1 MRRWQRRR
9 AAVFVAVFAAAAFLV
24 VPFLVPAPL
33 QFGLRPDTPGG
44 TGRENPGPGSGGEAA
59 YKMRTVS
66 RDMELTERLCR
77 LQCEAAAR
85 RWLRETAGL
94 PEEARLERLRRV
106 RRQHPEWLSVA
117 WIPAGRPG
125 RTVTDGRDPG
135 SLPAPGRGY
144 WNTVLKAVRRGKTAQ
159 SPSFLLGGVPHFIAG
174 IPDPQGRSGAVMLL
188 VAADVVR
195 DVERSQRRNMRLVPY
210 PEEGRYRVESV
221 RPDDLKDTTVREGED
236 NGGVSHYTVDEVVVK
251 FRRPLR
257 DEEILEL
264 RRQLDLSVVRK
275 AGRLGAVYV
284 FRSRDKTAKEL
295 MAYFR
300 ENWNPVYVEPH
311 YLYLTNGRRAQA
323 RAQADDG
330 ITPNDTYYA
339 AYQWNL
345 PAIATERGWN
355 LTRGSDDV
363 VVAVIDTGVQSDH
376 PDLKDR
382 LTEGF
387 NVISPGQPPEDDVGH
402 GTHVAGIIAA
412 TVNNAEGVA
421 GMTWYTKIM
430 PIKALDGTGTGSTYS
445 VAEAVIWATDHGA
458 DVINL
463 SLGNYAEAAFLHD
476 AIRYAVGRGVLV
488 VAASGNDNTDRPGY
502 PAAYPEVLAVAAT
515 DPDTGRAYFS
525 NYGDYIDLAAPGT
538 NIPSTYPGGRYAA
551 LSGTSMASPH
561 VAALIAL
568 VRAVNPALTPEEIA
582 NLLRETASD
591 MGTPGP
597 DPEFGY
603 GVIDVRRALEKA
615 AGLTAAS
622 EDGEPPGRGEW
633 QDGLQEGLWRLVRS
647 VLSLLVPTGNG

>member
-1 MRRWQRRR
+1 MRQRQRTRRRPRASGQQADQFRSESARAYAGRKRKHAGKRIGFFALPGSNSRPAGQEQFLHQPGVHRSVHARTSSIPAFCPSFPILSQHPITNGAETETVPREKETLHILGGSPARYKRQSASFRRRNVPMRRWQRRR

-363 VVAVIDTGVQSDH
+363 VVAVIDT
-376 PDLKDR
+376 
-382 LTEGF
+382 
-387 NVISPGQPPEDDVGH
+387 
-402 GTHVAGIIAA
+402 
-412 TVNNAEGVA
+412 
-421 GMTWYTKIM
+421 
-430 PIKALDGTGTGSTYS
+430 
-445 VAEAVIWATDHGA
+445 
-458 DVINL
+458 
-463 SLGNYAEAAFLHD
+463 
-476 AIRYAVGRGVLV
+476 
-488 VAASGNDNTDRPGY
+488 
-502 PAAYPEVLAVAAT
+502 
-515 DPDTGRAYFS
+515 
-525 NYGDYIDLAAPGT
+525 
-538 NIPSTYPGGRYAA
+538 
-551 LSGTSMASPH
+551 
-561 VAALIAL
+561 
-568 VRAVNPALTPEEIA
+568 
-582 NLLRETASD
+582 
-591 MGTPGP
+591 
-597 DPEFGY
+597 
-603 GVIDVRRALEKA
+603 
-615 AGLTAAS
+615 
-622 EDGEPPGRGEW
+622 
-633 QDGLQEGLWRLVRS
+633 
-647 VLSLLVPTGNG
+647 

>member
-1 MRRWQRRR
+1 MRRRQRRR

-33 QFGLRPDTPGG
+33 QFGLKPGTTDGTVRHPDA
-44 TGRENPGPGSGGEAA
+44 GGEAA
-59 YKMRTVS
+59 YKMQTVG

-77 LQCEAAAR
+77 LQCEAAAV
-85 RWLRETAGL
+85 RWLRETAAL
-94 PEEARLERLRRV
+94 PEKTRLERLRRV
-106 RRQHPEWLSVA
+106 RREHPEWVTAA
-117 WIPAGRPG
+117 WIASGRSG
-125 RTVTDGRDPG
+125 RTLTDGRDPAA
-135 SLPAPGRGY
+135 LPAPGRGY
-144 WNTVLKAVRRGKTAQ
+144 WNTVHRTVRRGKTAQ

-174 IPDPQGRSGAVMLL
+174 IPDPQGRSGGMILL

-195 DVERSQRRNMRLVPY
+195 EVERSQRRNMRLVPY
-210 PEEGRYRVESV
+210 PEEGRYRIESV
-221 RPDDLKDTTVREGED
+221 RPEDLRDTTVREGED

-257 DEEILEL
+257 DEEILDL
-264 RRQLDLSVVRK
+264 RRKLGLTVVRK

-284 FRSRDKTAKEL
+284 FRSRDKTAREL
-295 MAYFR
+295 MAYFK

-311 YLYLTNGRRAQA
+311 YLYLTNRRRVRAQA
-323 RAQADDG
+323 QADGG

-355 LTRGSDDV
+355 LTRGSDDI
-363 VVAVIDTGVQSDH
+363 VVAVIDTGVQADH
-376 PDLKDR
+376 PDLKGR
-382 LTEGF
+382 LTEGC
-387 NVISPGQPPEDDVGH
+387 NVINPGEPPEDDVGH

-445 VAEAVIWATDHGA
+445 VAEAILWATDHGA

-488 VAASGNDNTDRPGY
+488 VAASGNDNTDQPGY

-582 NLLRETASD
+582 DLLRGTATDLGS
-591 MGTPGP
+591 PGP
-597 DPEFGY
+597 DPEFGH
-603 GVIDVRRALEKA
+603 GVIDVRRALEQA
-615 AGLTAAS
+615 AGMTAAS
-622 EDGEPPGRGEW
+622 EEAGAAGRGEW
-633 QDGLQEGLWRLVRS
+633 QDGLRRIVRT
-647 VLSLLVPTGNG
+647 VLSLLAPAGDR

>member
-1 MRRWQRRR
+1 MRRSQRRR
-9 AAVFVAVFAAAAFLV
+9 AGVFIAVFAAVAFLV

-33 QFGLRPDTPGG
+33 QFGAKSAK
-44 TGRENPGPGSGGEAA
+44 PGPDEGNRIPDPGTEAA
-59 YKMRTVS
+59 YKMRTVG

-77 LQCEAAAR
+77 LQCEAAAL

-94 PEEARLERLRRV
+94 PEKARLERLRRA
-106 RRQHPEWLSVA
+106 RKEHPEWKAVA
-117 WIPAGRPG
+117 WVAAGRTL
-125 RTVTDGRDPG
+125 TVGRDPG
-135 SLPAPGRGY
+135 ELPAPASGY
-144 WNTVLKAVRRGKTAQ
+144 WNTVLKAVRDGKTAQ
-159 SPSFLLGGVPHFIAG
+159 SPSFVLRGIPHFIAG
-174 IPDPQGRSGAVMLL
+174 IPDPQDRSGGMVLL
-188 VAADVVR
+188 AAADVVLE
-195 DVERSQRRNMRLVPY
+195 VERGQRRNMRLVPY
-210 PEEGRYRVESV
+210 PQEGRYRIESV
-221 RPDDLKDTTVREGED
+221 RPEDLRDTTVHEGED

-251 FRRPLR
+251 FQRPLR
-257 DEEILEL
+257 DEEILKL
-264 RRQLDLSVVRK
+264 RRQLHLTVVRK

-284 FRSRDKTAKEL
+284 FRSRNKSAREL

-300 ENWNPVYVEPH
+300 NNWNPVYVEPH
-311 YLYLTNGRRAQA
+311 YLYLTNDTPVRAQD
-323 RAQADDG
+323 DDG
-330 ITPNDTYYA
+330 IVPNDTYYA

-355 LTRGSDDV
+355 LARGNDDV
-363 VVAVIDTGVQSDH
+363 IVAVIDTGVQSDH
-376 PDLKDR
+376 PDLAGR
-382 LTEGF
+382 LTEGY
-387 NVISPGQPPEDDVGH
+387 NVINPGAPPEDDVGH

-430 PIKALDGTGTGSTYS
+430 PIKALDSSGTGSTYS

-463 SLGNYAEAAFLHD
+463 SLGNYAQAAFLHD
-476 AIRYAVGRGVLV
+476 AIKYARGRGVLI
-488 VAASGNDNTDRPGY
+488 VAASGNDNTDQPGY

-568 VRAVNPALTPEEIA
+568 VRSVNPGLSPDEITQ
-582 NLLRETASD
+582 LLRETATD
-591 MGTPGP
+591 MGAPGP
-597 DPEFGY
+597 DPEYGY
-603 GVIDVRRALEKA
+603 GVIDVRRALERA
-615 AGLTAAS
+615 AGMTAAS
-622 EDGEPPGRGEW
+622 DEDRSEGLG
-633 QDGLQEGLWRLVRS
+633 GLQRIVRT
-647 VLSLLVPTGNG
+647 VLSLLAPLGGQ

>member
-1 MRRWQRRR
+1 MRRRQGRR
-9 AAVFVAVFAAAAFLV
+9 AAVFLAVFAAAAFFI

-44 TGRENPGPGSGGEAA
+44 TVRENRSPDAEREAA
-59 YKMRTVS
+59 YKMRMVS

-94 PEEARLERLRRV
+94 PEKARLERLRGV
-106 RRQHPEWLSVA
+106 RREHPEWKTAV
-117 WIPAGRPG
+117 WIASGRFG
-125 RTVTDGRDPG
+125 RTLTDGRDPG
-135 SLPAPGRGY
+135 MLPAPGRDY

-174 IPDPQGRSGAVMLL
+174 IPDPQGRLGGMMLL

-210 PEEGRYRVESV
+210 PQEGRYRIESV
-221 RPDDLKDTTVREGED
+221 RPENLKDTTVREGED
-236 NGGVSHYTVDEVVVK
+236 NGRVSHYTVDEVVVR

-264 RRQLDLSVVRK
+264 RRKLNLTVVRK
-275 AGRLGAVYV
+275 TGRLGAVYV

-295 MAYFR
+295 MAYFK

-311 YLYLTNGRRAQA
+311 YLYLTNGRRA
-323 RAQADDG
+323 RAQTRTDDRF
-330 ITPNDTYYA
+330 TPNDTYYA

-345 PAIATERGWN
+345 PAIATERGWD

-376 PDLKDR
+376 PDLKGR
-382 LTEGF
+382 LTEGY
-387 NVISPGQPPEDDVGH
+387 NVINPGEPPEDDVGH

-421 GMTWYTKIM
+421 GMTWFTKIM
-430 PIKALDGTGTGSTYS
+430 PIKALDSTGTGSTYS
-445 VAEAVIWATDHGA
+445 VAEAVIWATDQGA

-463 SLGNYAEAAFLHD
+463 SLGNYAEAAYLHD

-488 VAASGNDNTDRPGY
+488 VAASGNDNTDQPGY

-538 NIPSTYPGGRYAA
+538 NIPSTFPGGRYAA

-582 NLLRETASD
+582 DLLRETASD
-591 MGTPGP
+591 MGRPGP
-597 DPEFGY
+597 DPEFGH
-603 GVIDVRRALEKA
+603 GVIDVRRALERA
-615 AGLTAAS
+615 AGMTAAS
-622 EDGEPPGRGEW
+622 EDEEPAGRVEW
-633 QDGLQEGLWRLVRS
+633 QDGLQGGLRRIVRT
-647 VLSLLVPTGNG
+647 VLSLLTPTGDG

>member
-1 MRRWQRRR
+1 MRRSQRRR
-9 AAVFVAVFAAAAFLV
+9 AGVFIAVFAAAAFLV

-33 QFGLRPDTPGG
+33 QFGAKPGTPDPDGG
-44 TGRENPGPGSGGEAA
+44 NRIPDAGTEAA
-59 YKMRTVS
+59 YKMRTVG

-77 LQCEAAAR
+77 LQCEAAAL

-94 PEEARLERLRRV
+94 PAKARLERLRNV
-106 RRQHPEWLSVA
+106 RKEHPEWKAAA
-117 WIPAGRPG
+117 WVDAGR
-125 RTVTDGRDPG
+125 TLADGRDPG
-135 SLPAPGRGY
+135 ALPAPARGY
-144 WNTVLKAVRRGKTAQ
+144 WNTVLKAVRDGKTAQ
-159 SPSFLLGGVPHFIAG
+159 SPSFVLRGIPHFIAG
-174 IPDPQGRSGAVMLL
+174 IPDPQSRSGGMVLL
-188 VAADVVR
+188 VEADVVR
-195 DVERSQRRNMRLVPY
+195 EVERSQRRNMRLVPY
-210 PEEGRYRVESV
+210 PQEGRFRTESV
-221 RPDDLKDTTVREGED
+221 RPEDLRDTTVRDGED

-251 FRRPLR
+251 FQRPLR

-264 RRQLDLSVVRK
+264 RRKLDLAVVRK
-275 AGRLGAVYV
+275 AGRLGSVYV
-284 FRSRDKTAKEL
+284 FRSRNKTAREL
-295 MAYFR
+295 MAYFKN
-300 ENWNPVYVEPH
+300 NWNPVYVEPH
-311 YLYLTNGRRAQA
+311 YLYLTNDKPA

-330 ITPNDTYYA
+330 IVPNDTYYA

-355 LTRGSDDV
+355 LTRGNDDV

-376 PDLKDR
+376 PDLKGR
-382 LTEGF
+382 LAEGY
-387 NVISPGQPPEDDVGH
+387 NVIHPGTPPEDDVGH

-430 PIKALDGTGTGSTYS
+430 PIKALDSSGTGSTYS

-463 SLGNYAEAAFLHD
+463 SLGNYAQAAFLHD
-476 AIRYAVGRGVLV
+476 AIKYARGRGVLV
-488 VAASGNDNTDRPGY
+488 VAASGNDNTDQPGY

-561 VAALIAL
+561 VAGLIAL
-568 VRAVNPALTPEEIA
+568 IRAVNPGLSPDEITQ
-582 NLLRETASD
+582 LLRETATD
-591 MGTPGP
+591 MGAPGP
-597 DPEFGY
+597 DPEYGY
-603 GVIDVRRALEKA
+603 GVIDVRRALERA
-615 AGLTAAS
+615 AGMTAAS
-622 EDGEPPGRGEW
+622 EEEEPVGFS
-633 QDGLQEGLWRLVRS
+633 GLQRIVRT
-647 VLSLLVPTGNG
+647 VLSLLAPLGVR